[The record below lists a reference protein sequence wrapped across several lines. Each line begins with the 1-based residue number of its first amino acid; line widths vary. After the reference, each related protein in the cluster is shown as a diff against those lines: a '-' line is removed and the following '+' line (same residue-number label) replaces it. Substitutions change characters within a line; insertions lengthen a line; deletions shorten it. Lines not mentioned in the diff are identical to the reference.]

1 MSKKIE
7 PCLVKKNQSKNQ
19 VIARWFVYMVRTHCN
34 TLYTG
39 ITTDVGRRFSEH
51 LACFNGVSKK
61 GAKYFRGRK
70 PKEVVYTESCE
81 NRSIA
86 SKRECEIKK
95 MTKEAKNK
103 LIGKYK

>member
-1 MSKKIE
+1 MSEQIGRCIAVTK
-7 PCLVKKNQSKNQ
+7 QSKDQ
-19 VIARWFVYMVRTHCN
+19 VEALWFVYVVRTRCN

-39 ITTDVGRRFSEH
+39 ITTNVDRRFHEH
-51 LACFNGVSKK
+51 LACFNGVSNK
-61 GAKYFRGRK
+61 GAKYFRGRQ

-95 MTKEAKNK
+95 MSKNAKKE
-103 LIGKYK
+103 LIGE